1 MSSTAKVILGIIVL
15 VLVFWGGNALKTKK
29 QNQTGQVSVE
39 KVKIGFMGPLSGD
52 AASYGESIKRG
63 VELAQ
68 KEIGGEIEIVFE
80 DSKCDGKE
88 AVNAIN
94 KLISADKVQAIIGEV
109 CSGGTLAA
117 APIAEQNKVVMLS
130 AASTSPKISEAGA
143 YIFRVVPSD
152 ALQGDFG
159 AKLVYDKG
167 FRKLAI
173 LYSNEEYGVGFQSV
187 LKESFEKQGGKV
199 VASETFER
207 GSVDLRTQL
216 LKIKLAKP
224 DAMYLIS
231 NSPDSAVA
239 ALKQN
244 KELAILGS
252 NAVFGSEGLK
262 SQDII
267 DGAKESA
274 EGLILTTVSSGTSDF
289 IERHKKEYGSEPGPF
304 AAQGYDAYQALALA
318 VKGGASSGTD
328 IKNKLTDLEFDGAS
342 GKIKFDER
350 GDIEGNYDVYVIKD
364 GKFELSK

>member
-15 VLVFWGGNALKTKK
+15 VLVFLGGNALKTKK
-29 QNQTGQVSVE
+29 QNQTGQVRSE
-39 KVKIGFMGPLSGD
+39 KVKVGFMGPLSGD

-63 VELAQ
+63 VELAK

-94 KLISADKVQAIIGEV
+94 KLVSADKVQAIIGEV

-130 AASTSPKISEAGA
+130 AASTSSKISEAGA

-167 FRKLAI
+167 LRKLAI
-173 LYSNEEYGVGFQSV
+173 LYSNEEYGLGVNNV
-187 LKESFEKQGGKV
+187 LKESFAQAGGSV

-207 GSVDLRTQL
+207 GAVDLRTQIT
-216 LKIKLAKP
+216 KVRTAKP
-224 DAMYLIS
+224 DAVYVIS

-239 ALKQN
+239 ALKQL
-244 KELAILGS
+244 KEMGVSAT
-252 NAVFGSEGLK
+252 VFGSEGLK
-262 SQDII
+262 AQDIL
-267 DGAKESA
+267 DGASGSA
-274 EGLILTTVSSGTSDF
+274 EGMILITVSSGTSDF
-289 IERHKKEYGSEPGPF
+289 VSRHKNEYGSDPGPF

-318 VKGGASSGTD
+318 VKAGAKTGID
-328 IKNKLTDLEFDGAS
+328 IKNKLSDLEFDGAS

-350 GDIEGNYDVYVIKD
+350 GDIEGNYDVYVVKD